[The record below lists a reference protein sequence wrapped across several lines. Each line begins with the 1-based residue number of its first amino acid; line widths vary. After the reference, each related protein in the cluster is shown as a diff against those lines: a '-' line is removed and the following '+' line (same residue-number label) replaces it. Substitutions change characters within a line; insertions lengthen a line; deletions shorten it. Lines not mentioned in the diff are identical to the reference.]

1 MKNHL
6 FGLLTLLLSVFPV
19 FSQEKDTNVVEAN
32 ASYFNIPRETL
43 YLHVNKSIYI
53 TGEEIWF
60 KGYAYDRQNN
70 LPSLNTTNFEI
81 EIFDEQGNEVY
92 DGVFMG
98 NNGSFQ
104 GNILVDNSWSSG
116 TYFIRAA
123 THWMHNFIED
133 ETYTQKIQIIKDEL
147 PAQTS
152 RKIENYDFQLLPEGG
167 HIVAN
172 TFNTIGFKLI
182 NDQGYG
188 VAFDQ
193 GVVQDELGN
202 EVTTFSSNTLGLGK
216 FNITPVPGK
225 QYRALIQLKNGDEVE
240 AEFPKIHDKGVSLSI
255 NNLMEDE
262 VVMQFNT
269 NEATI
274 KELVFS
280 DYMVLIRKNHL
291 SKKMKIYFK
300 SKELKKTISIPR
312 SDLYA
317 GINTITLFKENTPV
331 LERLIFNPVE
341 TTEDE
346 ITILRNTTSSDSVSI
361 AVQAPNKTIAYD
373 LSVSVL
379 PSETKAYAHQD
390 NIRSAML
397 LQPYLKGYI
406 ENAKHYFTNIDRD
419 KIYDLDLLLI
429 SQGWS
434 KFTWEHIFKHTP
446 EVRYNFNQGFKITGK
461 IQNKKKI
468 KVDKV
473 YFYPSIN
480 NGAKL
485 VEVNQDNTF
494 EVENFFP
501 QKGEKL
507 KISGVM
513 AKGSFKK
520 SGAYLQVQ
528 SERINRPFESII
540 PPLEKK
546 YILNERN
553 KVVVPYNFADNVQ
566 ELEAVQ
572 LKGSSQKELKKTS
585 RIRIPKYF
593 ELNSKKITLEKAE
606 QYFSILDYIASTGRF
621 RVLNQSPI
629 NVQIL
634 PQSSVP
640 LGLPQVSVNDG
651 QLEAAVPKVVEQPK
665 PVAVYLDDVL
675 LSDYGILWD
684 YRTADVD
691 RIYMDRV
698 NYGGGARGGG
708 SGSIRIYSR
717 RFPLVRTRTPDQDY
731 LEYEFKKGFEPVK
744 EFYNPGYIT
753 YNDPFFVNYGTIF
766 WKPKLAF
773 DENGLAIFKIPNTS
787 LDNVT
792 LHIEGMMGNGTLI
805 SKTHVINNAKG
816 N

>member
-1 MKNHL
+1 MKSYL
-6 FGLLTLLLSVFPV
+6 FGLFTLLLSVFPV
-19 FSQEKDTNVVEAN
+19 FSQNQDITVEQAN

-43 YLHVNKSIYI
+43 YLHVNKSTYI

-60 KGYAYDRQNN
+60 KGYAYDQKNN
-70 LPSLNTTNFEI
+70 LPSLNTTNFEV

-98 NNGSFQ
+98 NNGSFR
-104 GNILVDNSWSSG
+104 GNILVDSNWNSG
-116 TYFIRAA
+116 TYYIRAS

-133 ETYTQKIQIIKDEL
+133 ETYTKKIRIIKDEL
-147 PAQTS
+147 PAQTPK
-152 RKIENYDFQLLPEGG
+152 KIESYDFQLLPESG
-167 HIVAN
+167 HVVYN

-188 VAFDQ
+188 VGFDQ

-225 QYRALIQLKNGDEVE
+225 QYRAFIRLKDGHEVE
-240 AEFPKIHDKGVSLSI
+240 AAFPEIHDKGVSLSI
-255 NNLMEDE
+255 NNLLENE

-280 DYMVLIRKNHL
+280 NYMVLIRKNHL

-300 SKELKKTISIPR
+300 PKELEKTISIPR
-312 SDLYA
+312 SDLYT
-317 GINTITLFKENTPV
+317 GVNTITLFKENTPV
-331 LERLIFNPVE
+331 LERLIFNPVDAK
-341 TTEDE
+341 EDK
-346 ITILRNTTSSDSVSI
+346 ITIVRNTSSSDSVSI
-361 AVQAPNKTIAYD
+361 AVQAPNTYAAYD

-379 PSETKAYAHQD
+379 PSETKAYEHQD

-419 KIYDLDLLLI
+419 KIYDLDVLLI

-434 KFTWEHIFKHTP
+434 KYTWENIFKHTP

-485 VEVNQDNTF
+485 VQVNQDNTF
-494 EVENFFP
+494 EVAHFFP

-507 KISGVM
+507 KISGIM

-528 SERINRPFESII
+528 SERINRPFVNISPIS
-540 PPLEKK
+540 
-546 YILNERN
+546 ERQSEQRIQN
-553 KVVVPYNFADNVQ
+553 KVVVPYNFTYNIQ

-585 RIRIPKYF
+585 RISIPKYF
-593 ELNSKKITLEKAE
+593 HLNSTKITLEKAE
-606 QYFSILDYIASTGRF
+606 QYFSILDYIRSTGKF
-621 RVLNQSPI
+621 RVFNQSPTDI
-629 NVQIL
+629 SIL
-634 PQSSVP
+634 PIGGAVVSSI
-640 LGLPQVSVNDG
+640 GSTSGSG
-651 QLEAAVPKVVEQPK
+651 QLALPDPEEEDQPK

-684 YRTADVD
+684 YRTQDVD
-691 RIYMDRV
+691 RIYMDRT
-698 NYGGGARGGG
+698 NYGAGSRGGRG
-708 SGSIRIYSR
+708 GSIRIYTR
-717 RFPLVRTRTPDQDY
+717 RFPLLRTRTPNQDY

-753 YNDPFFVNYGTIF
+753 YTDPFFVNYGTIS
-766 WKPKLAF
+766 WHPKLAF
-773 DENGLAIFKIPNTS
+773 DENGLAIFKIPNTG
-787 LDNVT
+787 LDEIT
-792 LHIEGMMGNGTLI
+792 LHIEGMLGDGTLI
-805 SKTHVINNAKG
+805 SKTQIVNKAKG